1 MSTSS
6 NNNNDA
12 LDQPASSVNTD
23 GVQPISLQ
31 TTGFTFNHTMLRVKD
46 PVKSLEFYTGVLGM
60 TLLAVKKFPDMGF
73 DLYFLAKLTES
84 ERENLPTGDDL
95 EIFAFRQRG
104 ILELTHNYGT
114 ETKADFSYHD
124 GNQEP
129 QGFGHICFSVPSLDE
144 AVAWF
149 DKNDVEFKKTSR
161 RWQYEKHC
169 FYQRCGRLLD
179 RNRTGRFDGLS
190 VITIAPIKISA
201 LIGINRIKEY
211 HPYAY
216 L

>member
-1 MSTSS
+1 MSTSAS
-6 NNNNDA
+6 NSANNNEA
-12 LDQPASSVNTD
+12 AVAQPASSIKVD
-23 GVQPISLQ
+23 GVQSIAAQ

-46 PVKSLEFYTGVLGM
+46 PEKSLAFYTGVLGM

-73 DLYFLAKLTES
+73 DLYFLAKLTDS
-84 ERENLPTGDDL
+84 ERDNLPAGDDL

-124 GNQEP
+124 GNSEP

-149 DKNDVEFKKTSR
+149 DKNDVEFKKRPEEGSM
-161 RWQYEKHC
+161 KNIA
-169 FYQRCGRLLD
+169 FIKD
-179 RNRTGRFDGLS
+179 VDGYWIEIVQADLM
-190 VITIAPIKISA
+190 
-201 LIGINRIKEY
+201 R
-211 HPYAY
+211 
-216 L
+216 

>member
-1 MSTSS
+1 MSTSAS
-6 NNNNDA
+6 NSANNNEA
-12 LDQPASSVNTD
+12 AVAQPASSIKVD
-23 GVQPISLQ
+23 GVQSIAAQ

-46 PVKSLEFYTGVLGM
+46 PEKSLVFYTGVLGM

-73 DLYFLAKLTES
+73 DLYFLAKLTDS
-84 ERENLPTGDDL
+84 ERDNLPAGDDL

-124 GNQEP
+124 GNGEP

-149 DKNDVEFKKTSR
+149 DRNDVEFKKRPEEGSM
-161 RWQYEKHC
+161 KNIA
-169 FYQRCGRLLD
+169 FIKD
-179 RNRTGRFDGLS
+179 VDGYWIEIVQADLM
-190 VITIAPIKISA
+190 
-201 LIGINRIKEY
+201 R
-211 HPYAY
+211 
-216 L
+216 

>member
-1 MSTSS
+1 MSTSNATTDT
-6 NNNNDA
+6 NNSLIN
-12 LDQPASSVNTD
+12 QPASSISNE
-23 GVQPISLQ
+23 GVQPISTQ

-46 PVKSLEFYTGVLGM
+46 PAKSLAFYTGVLGM
-60 TLLAVKKFPDMGF
+60 TLLALKKFPDMGF

-84 ERENLPTGDDL
+84 ERENLPAGDDL

-129 QGFGHICFSVPSLDE
+129 QGFGHICFSVLNLEE

-149 DKNDVEFKKTSR
+149 DKNDVEFKKR
-161 RWQYEKHC
+161 PE
-169 FYQRCGRLLD
+169 
-179 RNRTGRFDGLS
+179 DGKMKG
-190 VITIAPIKISA
+190 IAFIKDVDGYWIEIVQA
-201 LIGINRIKEY
+201 ELMG
-211 HPYAY
+211 
-216 L
+216 